1 MEELTKSEKGAVK
14 DVIRKG
20 ILHRHAQ
27 WQNELRMLMDKPLAE
42 NENVFDR
49 NMKITNEAQLF
60 YKEAMR
66 MEDFYRNSQ
75 LLIGLAYLYRD
86 GHITVEDLAPLP
98 EKCRKG
104 LEA

>member
-1 MEELTKSEKGAVK
+1 MEELTKSEKRAAK

-27 WQNELRMLMDKPLAE
+27 WQNELRMLLDKPLAE

-49 NMKITNEAQLF
+49 NMEITNKARLF
-60 YKEAMR
+60 YKEAER

-75 LLIGLAYLYRD
+75 LLIGLSYLYHD
-86 GHITVEDLAPLP
+86 GHLTDEDLESLS
-98 EKCRKG
+98 ENCRKHI
-104 LEA
+104 